1 MIAIIDYG
9 AGNLFSVHNA
19 LTYLGLPHEITRDP
33 ARIQKAD
40 GLILPG
46 VGAFP
51 DAMGMLRETGLLP
64 VIRAEAVT
72 KPFLGICLGM
82 QLLFER
88 GTEFQETE
96 GLGLLPGSVDR
107 ISTPYKIPHMG
118 WNHLRKN
125 GDSPLLKNVPDG
137 SSVYF
142 VHSYYAQGCGA
153 ALAATTDYGIPITAA
168 VEQDNLFGCQFHPEK
183 SGPAGLRIL
192 SSFGRLTERKMVCD
206 SLSCH

>member
-9 AGNLFSVHNA
+9 ARNLFSVHNA

-51 DAMGMLRETGLLP
+51 DAMGMLREAGLLP
-64 VIRAEAVT
+64 VIREEAVT

-142 VHSYYAQGCGA
+142 VHSYMANTSPEFVSAYAGYGA
-153 ALAATTDYGIPITAA
+153 EIPAL
-168 VEQDNLFGCQFHPEK
+168 VERGNLFGAQFHPEK
-183 SGPAGLRIL
+183 SGEVGLAIL
-192 SSFGRLTERKMVCD
+192 RNFA
-206 SLSCH
+206 SLIGGAV

>member
-51 DAMGMLRETGLLP
+51 DAMGMLREAGLLP
-64 VIRAEAVT
+64 VIREEAVK

-82 QLLFER
+82 QLLFDKSYEYGEHR
-88 GTEFQETE
+88 
-96 GLGLLPGSVDR
+96 GLGLIKGSVKPIADAVDKDL
-107 ISTPYKIPHMG
+107 KIPHIG
-118 WNHLRKN
+118 WNSLIFPKDREK
-125 GDSPLLKNVPDG
+125 SPLYKYTGEGDF
-137 SSVYF
+137 VYF
-142 VHSYYAQGCGA
+142 VNSFYAADCDESVTALTEYGA
-153 ALAATTDYGIPITAA
+153 MLTASVQNKNVYGA
-168 VEQDNLFGCQFHPEK
+168 QFHPEK
-183 SGPAGLRIL
+183 SGNVGLGIL
-192 SSFGRLTERKMVCD
+192 KAFCEI
-206 SLSCH
+206 